1 MRAPVGD
8 AGLLPAR
15 GQAHRQKDM
24 ACSGAHRML
33 SAAGRVR
40 DHHCPP
46 AQAHTALRLC
56 TSPYPARKPPRG
68 VLAVA
73 YLNHSVGQREGN
85 VPQLQPVLPKS
96 VPGFPDGTSGS
107 CTCFPSL
114 LCMGRKGRK
123 GAASSPAQQHACQLP
138 TAASAT
144 RTRSSLPSLCSAGSP
159 GDGLCFAQPVSLRHS
174 VSSRAAGHPLLCS
187 GSRKAARNHP
197 PRSPQAWGRSSAQRA
212 GGPPMVPGPRNGAAT
227 ATPDSQQWEQGWSQP
242 LLPEPGWGSSHFFFA
257 ECTKSI
263 FSLLNHLI
271 FLAPLPTGILSFFCI
286 NFARFQR

>member
-8 AGLLPAR
+8 AGLLPAH

-40 DHHCPP
+40 DHHCPR
-46 AQAHTALRLC
+46 AQAHTVLRLC

-187 GSRKAARNHP
+187 VLGAERQHGTIHHEV
-197 PRSPQAWGRSSAQRA
+197 PRR
-212 GGPPMVPGPRNGAAT
+212 GAA
-227 ATPDSQQWEQGWSQP
+227 APRREPEVLRWFQALGMALPP
-242 LLPEPGWGSSHFFFA
+242 LLPTPSSGSRDGLSPSSQSLAGVPRISSLQNAPSPFFP
-257 ECTKSI
+257 C
-263 FSLLNHLI
+263 
-271 FLAPLPTGILSFFCI
+271 
-286 NFARFQR
+286 